1 MQGSHALEREVADDG
16 SAPWPTVDEWRQLD
30 GSVTTGAHCVH
41 GRRMLDAMRE
51 ITREER
57 RRYDCHGV
65 VHLPGL
71 LDDDWLK
78 RLEAAF
84 AEEMSTD
91 QTRVNFVDFKALTPM
106 IEASGAEFVTPGVAS
121 ATGRFCISSFNWRRF
136 PALAALCCGPPLPE
150 IVAGL
155 MRSHRIN
162 FYGEQLFLKEAGSLH
177 RTAFHQDMPY
187 FHVTG
192 NKCCTVWIPLDAI
205 EADNGMM
212 GYVRG
217 SHRWRTHAANGFVT
231 QTPLPGSSFPQLP
244 DIEGAADE
252 YDIVYFPAQPGDVI
266 VHHANTVHGATGNS
280 ARRDRRAVSLHY
292 LGDDVRYRERAGA
305 ALDAGKSPR
314 LENGDLMDSA
324 EFPLV
329 LASGEGYVAP
339 SSAELLSA
347 GP

>member
-1 MQGSHALEREVADDG
+1 
-16 SAPWPTVDEWRQLD
+16 
-30 GSVTTGAHCVH
+30 
-41 GRRMLDAMRE
+41 MRE
-51 ITREER
+51 ITKEER
-57 RRYDCHGV
+57 LRYDRHGV

-84 AEEMSTD
+84 AEEMSAD

-136 PALAALCCGPPLPE
+136 PALAALCCGPPLPDK
-150 IVAGL
+150 VAGL
-155 MRSHRIN
+155 MGSCRIN

-192 NKCCTVWIPLDAI
+192 DKCCTVWIPLDAI
-205 EADNGMM
+205 DTDNGMM

-217 SHRWRTHAANGFVT
+217 SHRWPTHAANGFVT
-231 QTPLPGSSFPQLP
+231 RTPLPGSSLPQLP
-244 DIEGAADE
+244 DIDGAAGD
-252 YDIVYFPAQPGDVI
+252 YDIVYYPAQPGDVI

-280 ARRDRRAVSLHY
+280 SRRDRHAVSLHY
-292 LGDDVRYRERAGA
+292 LGDDVRYREREGA
-305 ALDAGKSPR
+305 ALEAGKSPA

-329 LASGEGYVAP
+329 WASGEGYVAP
-339 SSAELLSA
+339 MGVFPGSADPEVRT
-347 GP
+347 G